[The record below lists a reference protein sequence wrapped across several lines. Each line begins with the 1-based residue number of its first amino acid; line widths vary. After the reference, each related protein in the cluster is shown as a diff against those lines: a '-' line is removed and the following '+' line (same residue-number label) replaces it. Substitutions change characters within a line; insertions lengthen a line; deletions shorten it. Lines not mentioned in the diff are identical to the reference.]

1 MNGRGRQAKKGETMR
16 RPDIKFEI
24 CIDSIAGVR
33 AAERAG
39 AARVELCAGLLEG
52 GNTPS
57 LGMIEA
63 AVRDARVGV
72 QVMIRPRGGDFVYSP
87 AELDVMER
95 DIAAARQAGA
105 AGVVFGLLTPE
116 GTVDVEATR
125 RLVGLA
131 RPLAVT
137 FHRAIDMCADAPAAL
152 DALIGLGI
160 ERVLTSGQEAT
171 ALEGSALIAALH
183 RRAAGR
189 IIVMPGGG
197 ITERTVAR
205 VVTETGAPEI
215 HFAALAE
222 LASPMRHRNPNAFM
236 GGALRPPE
244 FARLETS
251 EALIRATID
260 AATATGGA

>member
-1 MNGRGRQAKKGETMR
+1 MQ
-16 RPDIKFEI
+16 RPDIRYEI
-24 CIDSIAGVR
+24 CVDSIAGIR

-52 GNTPS
+52 GITPS

-63 AVRDARVGV
+63 AVRDARIGI

-87 AELDVMER
+87 AELEVMER
-95 DIAAARQAGA
+95 DIAAAKRAGA
-105 AGVVFGLLTPE
+105 GGIVLGLLTPE
-116 GTVDVEATR
+116 GAIDVEATR

-171 ALEGSALIAALH
+171 ALEGSALIAALR
-183 RRAAGR
+183 RRADGR

-197 ITERTVAR
+197 ITERTIVR
-205 VVTETGAPEI
+205 VLAETGADEV

-222 LASPMRHRNPNAFM
+222 LAGPMRHRNPNAFM

-244 FARLETS
+244 FSRLETS
-251 EALIRATID
+251 EALIRAAMT
-260 AATATGGA
+260 AAATGGA

>member
-1 MNGRGRQAKKGETMR
+1 MQG
-16 RPDIKFEI
+16 PDIRYEI
-24 CIDSIAGVR
+24 CVDSIAGIR

-52 GNTPS
+52 GITPS

-63 AVRDARVGV
+63 AVRDARIGI

-87 AELDVMER
+87 AELEVMER
-95 DIAAARQAGA
+95 DIAAAKRAGA
-105 AGVVFGLLTPE
+105 GGIVLGLLTPE
-116 GTVDVEATR
+116 GAVDVEATR

-137 FHRAIDMCADAPAAL
+137 FHRAIDMCADALAAL
-152 DALIGLGI
+152 DALIALGI

-171 ALEGSALIAALH
+171 ALEGSALIAALQ

-197 ITERTVAR
+197 ITERTIVR
-205 VVTETGAPEI
+205 VLAETGAREV

-251 EALIRATID
+251 EALIRATM
-260 AATATGGA
+260 AAAMATDGA

>member
-1 MNGRGRQAKKGETMR
+1 MNVRQEVRPVQT
-16 RPDIKFEI
+16 PDIRFEI
-24 CIDSIAGVR
+24 CVDSIAGVR

-39 AARVELCAGLLEG
+39 AARVELCAGLIEG
-52 GNTPS
+52 GITPS

-63 AVRDARVGV
+63 AARDARVGV

-87 AELDVMER
+87 EELAVMER
-95 DIAAARQAGA
+95 DIAAAKRAGA
-105 AGVVFGLLTPE
+105 TGIVLGLLTPD
-116 GTVDVEATR
+116 GDVDVEATR

-131 RPLAVT
+131 RPLPVT
-137 FHRAIDMCADAPAAL
+137 FHRAIDMSRDAVAAL

-171 ALEGSALIAALH
+171 ALEGSALIAALN

-197 ITERTVAR
+197 ITPRTVAR
-205 VVTETGAPEI
+205 VLAETAASEV

-222 LASPMRHRNPNAFM
+222 LGSPMRHRNPAAFM

-244 FARLETS
+244 FSRLETS
-251 EALIRATID
+251 EPLLRATI
-260 AATATGGA
+260 AAAKASGGT